1 MKTLATSISLKATK
15 KLNCSIPEPQ
25 TAAEKQLQQYI
36 IDSLNSKMSILLPF
50 VFNNQSAIALAK
62 NLLRYRTG
70 SKETLF
76 VYVYGIYRFSNYL
89 NTQPDQLIQ
98 NCKDQDGDPN
108 PKAIA
113 KYNKLLD
120 DYVGELQAQGLTPNS
135 VSCLIKGVK
144 AIFRCNGIKLE
155 LNYSLPNR
163 VVYKSR
169 APTPEELQK
178 ILDIADLRERVIIAL
193 LAYGGFREST
203 LIKLKYGH
211 VRRDIENGIIPLH
224 IHVEAEITK
233 GKYHDYHTFLGQE
246 AVNYLKLYLQLRRK
260 GTDKIPPENIND
272 DSPLIKNMHTR
283 WSASIKNKGNLQHR
297 SFAIPRSGLNF

>member
-1 MKTLATSISLKATK
+1 
-15 KLNCSIPEPQ
+15 
-25 TAAEKQLQQYI
+25 
-36 IDSLNSKMSILLPF
+36 
-50 VFNNQSAIALAK
+50 
-62 NLLRYRTG
+62 
-70 SKETLF
+70 
-76 VYVYGIYRFSNYL
+76 
-89 NTQPDQLIQ
+89 
-98 NCKDQDGDPN
+98 
-108 PKAIA
+108 
-113 KYNKLLD
+113 
-120 DYVGELQAQGLTPNS
+120 
-135 VSCLIKGVK
+135 
-144 AIFRCNGIKLE
+144 
-155 LNYSLPNR
+155 
-163 VVYKSR
+163 VYKSR

-193 LAYGGFREST
+193 LAYGGFREGT

>member
-15 KLNCSIPEPQ
+15 KLHYSIPQPQ

-70 SKETLF
+70 SRETLF

-98 NCKDQDGDPN
+98 NCKDQDSDPN

-144 AIFRCNGIKLE
+144 SIFRCNGIKLE
-155 LNYSLPNR
+155 LN
-163 VVYKSR
+163 
-169 APTPEELQK
+169 
-178 ILDIADLRERVIIAL
+178 
-193 LAYGGFREST
+193 
-203 LIKLKYGH
+203 
-211 VRRDIENGIIPLH
+211 
-224 IHVEAEITK
+224 
-233 GKYHDYHTFLGQE
+233 
-246 AVNYLKLYLQLRRK
+246 
-260 GTDKIPPENIND
+260 
-272 DSPLIKNMHTR
+272 
-283 WSASIKNKGNLQHR
+283 
-297 SFAIPRSGLNF
+297 